1 MAIKFYLDIGG
12 KRYMLPVNPGELEVD
27 IPVNNQTTEVV
38 KLGEITQF
46 SPTGLQS
53 ISFSSFFPL
62 KKNSSFSTPGADWKA
77 PHDYV
82 ALFKKAMDDQKAIRL
97 IITDTKINSLVSID
111 SFKWS
116 LVDSTGDVEYS
127 VSFKEYREYA
137 AKYVK
142 TVAQKVSPTPPKP
155 RPVVSQTITPG
166 CTVIV
171 NGRLH
176 RDSYGSGPGVT
187 EVNATRKVN
196 FISKGRS
203 HPYHVTLLN
212 GGWRGWVTAGSVR
225 RI

>member
-1 MAIKFYLDIGG
+1 MAIKFYLDVGG
-12 KRYMLPVNPGELEVD
+12 KRYMLPVNPGELEVE
-27 IPVNNQTTEVV
+27 IPVNNQSTEVV

-62 KKNSSFSTPGADWKA
+62 KKNSSFATPGADWKA

-82 ALFKKAMDDQKAIRL
+82 ALFKKAMDDQKALRL
-97 IITDTKINSLVSID
+97 IITDTKINTLVSID

-196 FISKGRS
+196 FIAKGRS